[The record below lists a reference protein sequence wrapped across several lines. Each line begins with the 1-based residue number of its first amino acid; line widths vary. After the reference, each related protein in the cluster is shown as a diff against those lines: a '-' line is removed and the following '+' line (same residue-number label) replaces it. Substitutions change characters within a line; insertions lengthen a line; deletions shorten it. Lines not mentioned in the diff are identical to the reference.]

1 MLSPLRKEIRH
12 RTNSKQNTLS
22 HKTES
27 KSSSPYKLL
36 SEVDYHVKTIISD
49 LLLTIDPEDNNLNVG
64 SKIKELKQSNVF
76 HPKNNHLKVDIP
88 KITIQREEDTI
99 PLSPSQKSQELKS
112 NLRLNSPK
120 SSLKSPNR
128 IKFNDN
134 VDTKCY
140 ISPRPMQRRFS
151 KSFIINLIPLNNETK
166 EDNEQYFNKTSSMKY
181 QRKVSPIFK
190 TEKTKKDHHLS
201 VLPVFP
207 NENGPDGYISIHKK
221 ENLHLFQTIISDLKH
236 KITATRI
243 EDKEL
248 DLDFSSE
255 EELVDK
261 KKESKIER
269 ENKYRKLFLKHHPVY
284 DSYSEDDQDDE
295 LINQTTMNPYSTLKM
310 TFDIITTL
318 SVLFII
324 IVSPIEI
331 AYFRFFSNG
340 YKIILFIFNCLLDI
354 WFINDCFIGFYTGYI
369 DSNDDLISDKKAICL
384 HYLNGWFVLDF
395 ITAIPFSLIIS
406 VFLWLNK
413 DSELYYSTY
422 NFFTNSPFYLFHMMK
437 LVKILKVIKISI
449 DNYLIHSI
457 IQKLIQSPIGKQILI
472 YVTLFIFVL
481 FVHLFSCIFISIGY
495 NSYPNWITT
504 KNIPISNVIDIYIA
518 SVYFICLTFFCIG
531 YGDLIATNQT
541 ERVYS
546 IFLLIVGM
554 ILYTWLISALSKLK
568 KKEFSLDS
576 EDISK
581 YNTEMEIIRNIKTRH
596 PNMSD
601 MLFLRLCNIIQYKYE
616 RKQFNPHLIFE
627 YLPSNLKKEL
637 IFKMYKPMI
646 DNFIFFKHF
655 KNEDFIMKV
664 LMSFNSIV
672 YYKRYLIINAGDFME
687 EMYFVNKG
695 KLTIELPLPNHLSDQ
710 IQQTKMLQTMMTIK
724 NPSVNNKGKSKEII
738 EEDDHYVKLLDICR
752 NEHYGDIMMFLNQRS
767 PLSVRVSSR
776 IVELFS
782 LKKTDVIEI
791 SMLFPNIW
799 KEIITNSIYN
809 MHQIN
814 ILIKKTLSF
823 FYYNNEYA
831 LEKMKKRFECFD
843 LQSKDIR
850 KTMLN
855 NQIPIIVNKQINESE
870 SSITMNSNESLIKQ
884 NETDKVNNEIS
895 SFKYNSGG
903 NKEEGSILKLLSNE
917 CNSSSSDLFNRT
929 NSNASLSIKECN
941 HFLDKSLPSINEE
954 INNEDILYDPETHSS
969 KIKNIYDL
977 NSKPTNQIEQLEQII
992 IDDNEDNKTVR
1003 SFKDISLSKAFNFE
1017 IKPNRPVSH
1026 KSKRLVPKRKIRS
1039 ECNVLKRI
1047 GNFNRIYKPPK
1058 RKKHSSQML
1067 LTIKNNIADNFQN
1080 LKNPDIFYSNAFQKI
1095 KQFSQTTEQRL
1106 DSILSLLKQCK

>member
-1 MLSPLRKEIRH
+1 MLSPLRKNIRH
-12 RTNSKQNTLS
+12 RTNSKQNTLI

-27 KSSSPYKLL
+27 KSSNPYKLL
-36 SEVDYHVKTIISD
+36 SEVDHHVKTIISD
-49 LLLTIDPEDNNLNVG
+49 LLLTIDPEDNNLNVE
-64 SKIKELKQSNVF
+64 SKIKELKQTNVF

-88 KITIQREEDTI
+88 KITIQREDNI
-99 PLSPSQKSQELKS
+99 HLSPKQKSPEQKS

-120 SSLKSPNR
+120 SSLKSPSR
-128 IKFNDN
+128 IKFNDK
-134 VDTKCY
+134 VDTKYY
-140 ISPRPMQRRFS
+140 ISPRPMHRRFS
-151 KSFIINLIPLNNETK
+151 KSFIINLIPLNNEAK
-166 EDNEQYFNKTSSMKY
+166 EINEQYFNKTSTMKC
-181 QRKVSPIFK
+181 QGKVIPHNK

-201 VLPVFP
+201 VLPVFQ
-207 NENGPDGYISIHKK
+207 NEDGPDGYISIHNK

-236 KITATRI
+236 TITATRI
-243 EDKEL
+243 EDKEIDL
-248 DLDFSSE
+248 DLSSE
-255 EELVDK
+255 EELIDN
-261 KKESKIER
+261 KKESKIEK

-284 DSYSEDDQDDE
+284 DSYSEDYQDDE
-295 LINQTTMNPYSTLKM
+295 LINQTTTMNPYSTLKI

-331 AYFRFFSNG
+331 AYFRFFSKG
-340 YKIILFIFNCLLDI
+340 YKIVLFIFNCLLDI

-369 DSNDDLISDKKAICL
+369 DSNDNLISDKKAICL

-395 ITAIPFSLIIS
+395 ITAIPFSLFIS
-406 VFLWLNK
+406 LFLFLNK
-413 DSELYYSTY
+413 NSEFYYSTY
-422 NFFTNSPFYLFHMMK
+422 NFFTNSPFYLLHMMK
-437 LVKILKVIKISI
+437 LVKIIKVIKISI

-495 NSYPNWITT
+495 NFYPNWITT
-504 KNIPISNVIDIYIA
+504 KNIPISNVIDIYIG

-531 YGDLIATNQT
+531 YGDLIATNQS

-546 IFLLIVGM
+546 IFLLIVGI

-581 YNTEMEIIRNIKTRH
+581 YNTEMEIIRNIKSRH

-601 MLFLRLCNIIQYKYE
+601 LLFLRLSHIIQYKYE

-655 KNEDFIMKV
+655 NNEDFIMKV

-695 KLTIELPLPNHLSDQ
+695 KLTIELPLPNPLSDQ
-710 IQQTKMLQTMMTIK
+710 IQQTKMLQTIMTIK
-724 NPSVNNKGKSKEII
+724 NPSVNNKEQSKEII
-738 EEDDHYVKLLDICR
+738 DEDDHYVKLLDICR

-814 ILIKKTLSF
+814 ILIKKTLTF

-831 LEKMKKRFECFD
+831 LEKMKKRFECFEIK
-843 LQSKDIR
+843 QKDIM

-855 NQIPIIVNKQINESE
+855 SQIPIIVNKQINESE

-884 NETDKVNNEIS
+884 NEPEKVNNEVS
-895 SFKYNSGG
+895 SFKFNSGG
-903 NKEEGSILKLLSNE
+903 NKEEGSILNSLSSDYN
-917 CNSSSSDLFNRT
+917 SSSDLFNRT
-929 NSNASLSIKECN
+929 NSNLSLSIKECS
-941 HFLDKSLPSINEE
+941 HVLDKSLPSINEE
-954 INNEDILYDPETHSS
+954 IKNEDTLYDPETHSS
-969 KIKNIYDL
+969 KIKSICDL
-977 NSKPTNQIEQLEQII
+977 KRKPTNQIELLEQII
-992 IDDNEDNKTVR
+992 IAENEEDKTVR
-1003 SFKDISLSKAFNFE
+1003 SFKDISLSKAFSFE
-1017 IKPNRPVSH
+1017 IKSNKPMSY
-1026 KSKRLVPKRKIRS
+1026 KIKRLMPKRKIIS
-1039 ECNVLKRI
+1039 ECNVLKQI
-1047 GNFNRIYKPPK
+1047 GNFNWINKTPK
-1058 RKKHSSQML
+1058 RKRRSSQML
-1067 LTIKNNIADNFQN
+1067 LTIKNNIEDNFQN
-1080 LKNPDIFYSNAFQKI
+1080 LKNPDIFYSNAFQRI
-1095 KQFSQTTEQRL
+1095 KQFTQTTEQRL